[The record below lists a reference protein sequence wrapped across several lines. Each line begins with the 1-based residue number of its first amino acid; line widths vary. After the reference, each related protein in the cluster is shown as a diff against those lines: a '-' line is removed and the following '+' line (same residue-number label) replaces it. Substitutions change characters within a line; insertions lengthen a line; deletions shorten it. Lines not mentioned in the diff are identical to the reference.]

1 MCEPSSC
8 DIARKRDYVYRLLT
22 CAGSSEL
29 SLCASQVRDR
39 VSAHTGCHPSLQ
51 RLVTSELGSSELVLR
66 AMVLFAMHVDDDF
79 MQWLLDHPETCR
91 VSLSMFRH
99 DYLQKHATQLLDGN
113 VSLDDFVSYATVDY
127 ICC

>member
-1 MCEPSSC
+1 MCEPSSY

-29 SLCASQVRDR
+29 SVCASQVRDR
-39 VSAHTGCHPSLQ
+39 VSTHAGCHPSLQ
-51 RLVTSELGSSELVLR
+51 QLLASDLRGDELVLR
-66 AMVLFAMHVDDDF
+66 AMVLFSMHVDDDF

-99 DYLQKHATQLLDGN
+99 DYLASHATQLLDGN
-113 VSLDDFVSYATVDY
+113 CLLYTSPSPRD
-127 ICC
+127 